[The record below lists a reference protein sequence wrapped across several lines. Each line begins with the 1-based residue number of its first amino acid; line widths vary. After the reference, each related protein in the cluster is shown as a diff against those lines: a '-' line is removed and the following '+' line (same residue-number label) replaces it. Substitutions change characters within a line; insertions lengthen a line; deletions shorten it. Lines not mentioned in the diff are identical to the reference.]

1 VAAAGTGDGRGGMAA
16 GGGPWWLTD
25 RPAVLLLAV
34 TAAASVLSVAVSQ
47 IALGATL
54 AWCLWLQL
62 RGRPVWVRT
71 GLEWPA
77 AALLLWA
84 LAVLPLSTD
93 VGSSLLHS
101 RRFYLFTALWL
112 GAALAGTDRRRR
124 LLAIA
129 LLVGA
134 SVDAV
139 VSIVFQAWL
148 PGRWDARLPL
158 LQHSTITGAWLMM
171 GAALLA
177 VGWLLAGR
185 GRRRWWSL
193 VPLATAMTA
202 VLLTRTRSAW
212 MGLAAGLVLLV
223 LAAGWRKRLLLMAA
237 LVLAILLGPAPL
249 RERTATIVDP
259 SYRTNSQRIDLWRT
273 GWELVR
279 QRPLLGVGDRDL
291 REFTPGVVR
300 YDGGRHV
307 VHMPHLHQ
315 NFVMLAVIWGIPGL
329 LLGTWLLLAMGRR
342 LWGAMRSAR
351 RAGREV
357 PLAWALGGWG
367 LWVAVMVA
375 GLFDW
380 TFGDQELS
388 LLLMLVV
395 GIALAPDRSSA
406 GPVQA

>member
-1 VAAAGTGDGRGGMAA
+1 
-16 GGGPWWLTD
+16 
-25 RPAVLLLAV
+25 
-34 TAAASVLSVAVSQ
+34 
-47 IALGATL
+47 
-54 AWCLWLQL
+54 
-62 RGRPVWVRT
+62 
-71 GLEWPA
+71 LEWPA